1 MDTIFKR
8 LDINLDGMLDY
19 NELNAFLVLT
29 EGVSLNPKV
38 FEWLVNTFDS
48 IQNSAL
54 SVKGFKTAQTYL
66 YSQMHS
72 SRRTESI
79 YSDISNF
86 GFDRNLNLISARSV
100 NFSIHS
106 ERNFEMKAMD
116 YDTSAVNAAISLTVQ
131 KR

>member
-8 LDINLDGMLDY
+8 LDVNLDGMLDY
-19 NELNAFLVLT
+19 NELNAFLVLS
-29 EGVSLNPKV
+29 EGLSLDLKV
-38 FEWLVNTFDS
+38 FDWLVNSFDS

-54 SVKGFKTAQTYL
+54 SLKGFKTAQTYL

-72 SRRTESI
+72 SRRNESI

-116 YDTSAVNAAISLTVQ
+116 YDTSAVNAAISLTVE